1 MTATLGTLAPSG
13 IFTPG
18 DVKNEAELL
27 HTATVALG
35 KLVFNHSELFGDDF
49 LTGWNAYVQDEKDFY
64 GRSQSFFY
72 FGDFADNAARDQ
84 VLALERRYTDLFAQV
99 NGTISG
105 TIHAGDTSSLPTFSD
120 PATRTPPP
128 LFPITGQ
135 AADEALSGVDKL
147 AKQAEGYGWDVII
160 AAAVVVGLAIAG
172 VVVLVKHAGGRVAVP
187 GLGGIG

>member
-13 IFTPG
+13 IFSPS

-35 KLVFNHSELFGDDF
+35 KLIFNHSELFNDDF
-49 LTGWNAYVQDEKDFY
+49 LTGWNSFVADERDFY

-72 FGDFADNAARDQ
+72 FTDFADNAARDQ
-84 VLALERRYTDLFAQV
+84 VLALEARYSALFGQV
-99 NGTISG
+99 NGIIAG
-105 TIHAGDTSSLPTFSD
+105 TINAADAESLPTFSD
-120 PATRTPPP
+120 PGSRQPAA

-135 AADEALSGVDKL
+135 AAKEAGGFIDNAIK
-147 AKQAEGYGWDVII
+147 KAEGYGWDVII

-172 VVVLVKHAGGRVAVP
+172 VVVLVRHAGVKVAVP
-187 GLGGIG
+187 GVGGVG